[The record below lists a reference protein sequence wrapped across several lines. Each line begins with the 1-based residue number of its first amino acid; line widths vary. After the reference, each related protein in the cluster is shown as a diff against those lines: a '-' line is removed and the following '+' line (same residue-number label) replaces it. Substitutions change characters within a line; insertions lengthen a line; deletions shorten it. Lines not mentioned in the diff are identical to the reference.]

1 MSSNKIINFASYNLR
16 IRAKEPKIKML
27 QSYWRGL
34 TGTRKM
40 PRRDDFNPLDVRP
53 VISDIFTIL
62 YETDTGYYVSFA
74 GQNVMRFLG
83 IAFTNRHEDARFPYY
98 ATEELDSALNQ
109 VFTKGR
115 PARCLLTAQGTKSQ
129 AGCLG
134 LFPFSQQG
142 SHPIQALCVLDLY
155 TPVSHDGAKAAPN
168 LPSNVVD
175 LSKRL
180 ERQSFPHL

>member
-27 QSYWRGL
+27 HSYWRGL

-83 IAFTNRHEDARFPYY
+83 IAFTNRHEDAAFR
-98 ATEELDSALNQ
+98 T
-109 VFTKGR
+109 
-115 PARCLLTAQGTKSQ
+115 ARQRS
-129 AGCLG
+129 
-134 LFPFSQQG
+134 
-142 SHPIQALCVLDLY
+142 
-155 TPVSHDGAKAAPN
+155 
-168 LPSNVVD
+168 
-175 LSKRL
+175 
-180 ERQSFPHL
+180 